1 MSQGRERAFLS
12 RLPLKWVATGVGAAL
27 TLAVVAW
34 IGAYVLDAE
43 RFPVRSV
50 RFEGPFEHV
59 SREEVAHAVA
69 PIARGNYFLADL
81 DGVKREMASLPWVHR
96 TAVRRRWPDVV
107 EVRFSEQRPV
117 AQWRE
122 DVWLN
127 AEAELVRL
135 PGSDVMTGLPRLTG
149 PEGTHAQV
157 LAQYTRFVS
166 LLAPAQQR
174 IAALELSTR
183 RTWALTLDNGLVVV
197 VGREHPEPRLA
208 RFARVYG
215 ETLAGQTEAIK
226 QVDLHYT
233 NGFSVE
239 WRSSAPRA
247 GSHHK
252 G

>member
-1 MSQGRERAFLS
+1 MSHGREQALS
-12 RLPLKWVATGVGAAL
+12 RPLPLKQVGLGLGAVLALAAVGWAGVYAL
-27 TLAVVAW
+27 
-34 IGAYVLDAE
+34 DPE
-43 RFPVRSV
+43 QFPVRSV

-59 SREEVAHAVA
+59 SRQQVAQAAA
-69 PIARGNYFLADL
+69 PLARGNYFLADL
-81 DGVKREMASLPWVHR
+81 AGVKREIQALPWVHR
-96 TAVRRRWPDVV
+96 ASVRRRWPDTV

-117 AQWRE
+117 AQWHE

-127 AEAELVRL
+127 ADAELVRL
-135 PGSDVMTGLPRLTG
+135 PVADVPSGLPRLTG
-149 PEGTHAQV
+149 PDGTHAQV
-157 LAQYTRFVS
+157 LAQYTRFAS

-174 IAALELSTR
+174 ITELDLSSR
-183 RTWALTLDNGLVVV
+183 RTWRLTLDSGVRVAI
-197 VGREHPEPRLA
+197 GREQPEARLD

-215 ETLAGQTEAIK
+215 ETLAGQAEGIQ

-239 WRSSAPRA
+239 WRSSAARA